1 MSRPTKDQAEW
12 IALAVFMVIV
22 MVFVVVRDG
31 WVEAAGRAAVCALI
45 ILSLYALLAL
55 ARRFGR

>member
-12 IALAVFMVIV
+12 IALAVFMIIV
-22 MVFVVVRDG
+22 LVFAIARDG
-31 WVEAAGRAAVCALI
+31 WVEAAEKALACALI